1 LKANVSRLKDRLHE
15 TKRPLTSSNRS
26 PRNNLEMERQK
37 QTIGQQ
43 NVMDSEEEK
52 KKEMCLQIK
61 RRK

>member
-52 KKEMCLQIK
+52 QKEMCLQIK

>member
-1 LKANVSRLKDRLHE
+1 LKANVSKLKDRLHE

-43 NVMDSEEEK
+43 SAMDSEEEK
-52 KKEMCLQIK
+52 QKEMCLQIK